1 MKKAEELVLYTPKPV
16 RPNLDARLCVSV
28 AEGKGQGRYI
38 KGKTL
43 TVAVWDKCKNPV
55 VTWRFCGDY
64 WIGELRKK
72 PENNFKKDFSPKGI
86 WEKAGKVL
94 FWADVSATSED
105 SKRLHDYFN
114 DYREN
119 LMAVVDGALTA
130 RARKRLD
137 KRNAQQAE
145 ETEKWFKKVPEPAEV
160 DLKKQIL
167 TECYDAVYLWA
178 TNTKKLVVTP
188 GGVGKYIPA
197 QQIRCDSCG
206 GEYTLTDRKLKHKS
220 SEICKCCGKKMTVR
234 GTQYSSKRLCAKRT
248 FVWSKKQGTGV
259 WLRKYAVY
267 FGFANHKAKMNIY
280 AEGIWWTDGKEIL
293 RWEKR
298 WQNHCTEQKYVMCQ
312 NSRLSA
318 ALLAP
323 GSYMQPTI
331 IADYGEKVER
341 DLHGVMHTEW
351 LRELDKDLN
360 FYWEIIFWEATLK
373 YPMAESLMKTG
384 WLDAMTDILDG
395 TKTAGCI
402 KLSSKTYY
410 GVFGGLNRQE
420 LNAVVAQGQKKSFER
435 VKWAATWKKAGLPI
449 DCKHLAMTEQIQDVM
464 GMCDT
469 LQKYGMTRSLK
480 YLRQQTRRVTGK
492 YDGHIVLRVAQDWSD
507 YLDMAE
513 KSGMNMQLESVM
525 FPLDLKR
532 RHDDLVLERN
542 KQHRMEAMKGTQHS
556 IRREAEQLEK
566 QFHIENIYKKIRKIY
581 EYDGA
586 EYIIR
591 VPEGAK
597 DILQESKFLDHC
609 IQRGT
614 RYFERISVRESYIF
628 FLRKKSDPNTPWYTL
643 EVEPGGTVRQ
653 KRSYSNDQYADLED
667 AKPFIEEWQQVVQG
681 RMTASEISFAK
692 QSKEIRAQEFAEL
705 KENGNIIRTGANA
718 GKLLVD
724 ELMHDLM
731 EVEKR
736 VG

>member
-220 SEICKCCGKKMTVR
+220 SEICKCCGKKMQVR
-234 GTQYSSKRLCAKRT
+234 NTRYSVKRLWAART
-248 FVWSKKQGTGV
+248 FLWSKPQGDGV
-259 WLRKYAVY
+259 WIRRYLVY
-267 FGFANHKAKMNIY
+267 FDFSNHR
-280 AEGIWWTDGKEIL
+280 AELEFHGRGIWWTNGTTVKQWKRSWSEKEEYI
-293 RWEKR
+293 
-298 WQNHCTEQKYVMCQ
+298 MCQ
-312 NSRLSA
+312 RPKLSA
-318 ALLAP
+318 MLTAPSGPYQPYVLA
-323 GSYMQPTI
+323 SHTDQFES
-331 IADYGEKVER
+331 DVRKV
-341 DLHGVMHTEW
+341 MKSEW
-351 LRELDKDLN
+351 MYQYDNHLN
-360 FYWEIIFWEATLK
+360 FPWEVRQWEIVNR
-373 YPMAESLMKTG
+373 YPMAESLVKTG
-384 WLDAMTDILDG
+384 WADALCSQVYDEYEHSARINLR
-395 TKTAGCI
+395 AE
-402 KLSSKTYY
+402 TYY
-410 GVFGGLNRQE
+410 GVFGLNRQE
-420 LNAVVAQGQKKSFER
+420 LAVVSQSKKSFRE
-435 VKWAATWKKAGLPI
+435 VDNALEWKDAGLAI
-449 DCKHLAMTEQIQDVM
+449 NGKNMAMTANIRNLS
-464 GMCDT
+464 GMAKT
-469 LQKYGMTRSLK
+469 LQKSGMTRSLK
-480 YLRQQTRRVTGK
+480 YLRQQTRRITGS
-492 YDGHIVLRVAQDWSD
+492 YNGHIALRVAQDWVD

-513 KSGMNMQLESVM
+513 KAGMNMQLESVM

-542 KQHRMEAMKGTQHS
+542 KQHRMEAMKGEQHS

-653 KRSYSNDQYADLED
+653 KRSYNNDQYADLED

>member
-1 MKKAEELVLYTPKPV
+1 MKKAEELKLYAPEPK
-16 RPNLDARLCVSV
+16 RPELDAALCMSV
-28 AEGKGQGRYI
+28 AEGQGVGRYI
-38 KGKTL
+38 KGKVL
-43 TVAVWDKCKNPV
+43 TVAVWDKKEKPLV
-55 VTWRFCGDY
+55 VWRFFGGY
-64 WIGELRKK
+64 WTGELRGNENPKK
-72 PENNFKKDFSPKGI
+72 NELSPRQIEVKPCQCLTWRTEVPATKGESELLQNYFDDRRPGYLIGIVEDALSAHAKKKREERNARQAAETQKLFENLPEPPEDFSKQVL
-86 WEKAGKVL
+86 KVCSDAGFLWV
-94 FWADVSATSED
+94 T
-105 SKRLHDYFN
+105 N
-114 DYREN
+114 D
-119 LMAVVDGALTA
+119 
-130 RARKRLD
+130 
-137 KRNAQQAE
+137 
-145 ETEKWFKKVPEPAEV
+145 
-160 DLKKQIL
+160 KQGVI
-167 TECYDAVYLWA
+167 E
-178 TNTKKLVVTP
+178 P
-188 GGVGKYIPA
+188 GGVEKKILIQRA
-197 QQIRCDSCG
+197 RCDSCG
-206 GEYTLTDRKLKHKS
+206 GEYTPSELLKHKS
-220 SEICKCCGKKMTVR
+220 TAVCECCGEKMRVR
-234 GTQYSSKRLCAKRT
+234 NTRYSVKRLWAART
-248 FVWSKKQGTGV
+248 FLWCKPQGDGI
-259 WLRKYAVY
+259 WIRRYLVY
-267 FGFANHKAKMNIY
+267 FDFSNHR
-280 AEGIWWTDGKEIL
+280 AEPEFHGRGIWWTDGKSIKQWK
-293 RWEKR
+293 RSWGEK
-298 WQNHCTEQKYVMCQ
+298 TEYIMCQ
-312 NSRLSA
+312 RPKLSA
-318 ALLAP
+318 MLLAP
-323 GSYMQPTI
+323 SGPYQPYTL
-331 IADYGEKVER
+331 ASHTDQFENDVRKV
-341 DLHGVMHTEW
+341 LKSEW
-351 LRELDKDLN
+351 MYQYDNHLN
-360 FYWEIIFWEATLK
+360 FPWEVRQWEIVNR
-373 YPMAESLMKTG
+373 YPMAESLVKTG
-384 WLDAMTDILDG
+384 WADALCSQVYDRYEHG
-395 TKTAGCI
+395 TRINLRA
-402 KLSSKTYY
+402 KTYY
-410 GVFGGLNRQE
+410 GVFGLNRQE
-420 LNAVVAQGQKKSFER
+420 LAAVSQSKKSFRE
-435 VKWAATWKKAGLPI
+435 VDNALEWKDAGLAI
-449 DCKHLAMTEQIQDVM
+449 NGKNMAMTANIRNLS
-464 GMCDT
+464 GMAKT
-469 LQKYGMTRSLK
+469 LQKSGMTRSLK
-480 YLRQQTRRVTGK
+480 YLRQQTRRITGS
-492 YDGHIVLRVAQDWSD
+492 YNGHIALRVAQDWSD

-513 KSGMNMQLESVM
+513 KAGMNMQLESVM